1 MKHGFVKVAAAS
13 PAIGL
18 ADCNHNVQVLA
29 DVARHAFLQDGV
41 RVLVFPELCLTGATC
56 GDLFFQS
63 ALVHGARD
71 ALATYLEL
79 TSDLDMVS
87 IVGLPMTMNG
97 KLYNC
102 AAVCSGGM
110 LLGIVPAQKPDGRY
124 FAALRDASY
133 AYDAFGDG
141 MQVCNFGNNTIFS
154 CSTLPELKIGVCVG
168 KGDVDGLCAA
178 GATLICCTDATPER
192 VGTSK
197 KKELEV
203 QYLSDIN
210 HCAYLYCNAGRGEST
225 TDAAYGAHALI
236 AQDGDLIAQRCPFD
250 YSCDYIATEVDVQLL
265 IGERLKDTA
274 FTNVTGNLEFAEID
288 FALFPTDTVLTRRFS
303 TAPFMHSR
311 PLMLKQYDT
320 MLKIQAE
327 GLRQR
332 IVAAHADTLV
342 IGISGG
348 LDSTLALLV
357 AVDAVR
363 SLGMPESSVLAIT
376 MPGFGT
382 TGRTKNN
389 AIVLCEQL
397 GVTLK
402 EIPIGDSVALHF
414 KDIGHD
420 PSNHNVVY
428 ENSQARERTQVLMDV
443 ANSCNGLVVGTGD
456 LSESVLG
463 WATYNGDHMS
473 NYSVNCGVPKTLV
486 RRLVGHASQK
496 FRAQDKIA
504 LADALDDVLSTPV
517 SPELLPANDNG
528 TIAQKTEDL
537 VGPYELH
544 DFFIYYTLRY
554 GFGPEKI
561 YRLARHAFDGC
572 YDDAEIKKWLKVF
585 SRRFFTQ
592 QFKRS
597 CMPDGPAVC
606 DVTVSPR
613 GGLCMPSDAAFAL
626 WMAQIDT
633 L

>member
-13 PAIGL
+13 PAIRL
-18 ADCNHNVQVLA
+18 ADCNHNAQVLA
-29 DVARHAFLQDGV
+29 GVARNACEQDGV
-41 RVLVFPELCLTGATC
+41 RVLVFPRLCLTGASC

-63 ALVHGARD
+63 TLTLGARD

-79 TSDLDMVS
+79 TADLDMVS
-87 IVGLPMTMNG
+87 IVGLPMSMNG
-97 KLYNC
+97 KLYSC

-110 LLGIVPAQKPDGRY
+110 LLGIVPAQNPDSRY

-133 AYDAFGDG
+133 AFDAFGDS
-141 MQVCNFGNNTIFS
+141 MQVCNFGNNTVFS
-154 CSTLPELKIGVCVG
+154 CSALPELKIGVCVG
-168 KGDVDGLCAA
+168 KGDADSLCAA
-178 GATLICCTDATPER
+178 GATLICCTDAAPEK
-192 VGTSK
+192 VGAAAK
-197 KKELEV
+197 KALEA
-203 QYLSDIN
+203 QYLSMSN

-236 AQDGDLIAQRCPFD
+236 AENGCVLAEKKPFD
-250 YSCDYIATEVDVQLL
+250 FASDYVATEIDVQLL
-265 IGERLKDTA
+265 VGERIKDTA
-274 FTNVTGNLEFAEID
+274 FTNVTGNREYAEID
-288 FALFPTDTVLTRRFS
+288 FSLCPSDTELTRKVN
-303 TAPFMHSR
+303 TLPFIDACRDQLDSVMC
-311 PLMLKQYDT
+311 M
-320 MLKIQAE
+320 QAE

-332 IVAAHADTLV
+332 IVAAHASALV

-357 AVDAVR
+357 AADAVK
-363 SLGMPESSVLAIT
+363 SLDMPASSIIAIT

-382 TGRTKNN
+382 TSRTKNN
-389 AIVLCEQL
+389 ATVLCEQL
-397 GVTLK
+397 GVTFK
-402 EIPIGDSVALHF
+402 EIPIGESVSLHF

-428 ENSQARERTQVLMDV
+428 ENCQARERTKVLMDV
-443 ANSCNGLVVGTGD
+443 ANGCNGLVVGTGD

-473 NYSVNCGVPKTLV
+473 NYSVNCGVSKTLV
-486 RRLVGHASQK
+486 RRLVAHAADAYK
-496 FRAQDKIA
+496 AQGQTA
-504 LADALDDVLSTPV
+504 LADALYDVLGTPV
-517 SPELLPANDNG
+517 SPELLPANENG
-528 TIAQKTEDL
+528 SIAQKTEDL

-544 DFFIYYTLRY
+544 DFFIYYALRY
-554 GFGPEKI
+554 GFAPEKL
-561 YRLARHAFDGC
+561 YRLAVYAFRGA
-572 YDDAEIKKWLKVF
+572 YENTEIIKWLKVF
-585 SRRFFTQ
+585 ARRFFTQ

-633 L
+633 LR